1 MLCNQSLVNIEL
13 DYFKIY
19 LNKIKSIYGTEWC
32 NMYNQKLFNT

>member
-13 DYFKIY
+13 IILKYN